1 MTMEHPFDNE
11 PCYVISVA
19 GRMVGIHAQTLRY
32 YERVGLVM
40 PSRSQGRRRLYS
52 PRDIE
57 RIRKIKI
64 MTDDMGINLAGAEVV
79 LKLTERMAQM
89 ENEINRL
96 REEVRRLR
104 SSSDPGEKA
113 RS

>member
-1 MTMEHPFDNE
+1 
-11 PCYVISVA
+11 
-19 GRMVGIHAQTLRY
+19 
-32 YERVGLVM
+32 
-40 PSRSQGRRRLYS
+40 
-52 PRDIE
+52 
-57 RIRKIKI
+57 

-104 SSSDPGEKA
+104 PSSNPGGEVQ
-113 RS
+113 S